1 MKKILLAI
9 AAVGA
14 LGAALPAAAAPWD
27 RGGYGNYGAAGV
39 DERIREI
46 NFRIDRGVRDG
57 SLNWREARGLRGEL
71 DGVRRLQYR
80 YSRDGLNG
88 WERADLNARL
98 DRVSYRVR
106 SERHDDDRR
115 GDDRRDH
122 RW

>member
-1 MKKILLAI
+1 MKKLLLAI

-27 RGGYGNYGAAGV
+27 RPGYGGHAAAGV

-46 NFRIDRGVRDG
+46 DFRIDRGMRDG
-57 SLNWREARGLRGEL
+57 SLDWREARGLRGQL

-80 YSRDGLNG
+80 YGRDGLSG

-98 DRVSYRVR
+98 DRLSYQVR

-115 GDDRRDH
+115 GDRR
-122 RW
+122 W